1 VLIKQTFYSQNYL
14 LLPTEKKKTLP
25 APKIVLWF
33 PMQHKELNR
42 FGKIRC
48 GDTVYQRVAISLLFG
63 IGIAEVLK

>member
-1 VLIKQTFYSQNYL
+1 MLIKQTFYSKNYL
-14 LLPTEKKKTLP
+14 LLPTEKKTLP

-42 FGKIRC
+42 FGKIRS

-63 IGIAEVLK
+63 IGIAEALK